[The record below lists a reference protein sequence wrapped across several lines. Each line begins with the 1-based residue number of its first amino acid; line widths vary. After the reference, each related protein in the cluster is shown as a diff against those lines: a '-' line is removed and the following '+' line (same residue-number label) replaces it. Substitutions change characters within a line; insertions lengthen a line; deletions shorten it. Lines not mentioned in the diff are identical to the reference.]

1 MRRLQIVIC
10 RVIGYDFLGTI
21 KVTLYIVIIVCSC
34 VYSAFFD
41 FGGKYPLNEARVGGN
56 KSLIELLEDA
66 KSNQLQDFL
75 PTLNKSRPCDACGSS
90 TGENTSRATIE
101 RPVKFLPV
109 GLFSLQRT
117 NWFI

>member
-75 PTLNKSRPCDACGSS
+75 PTLNKSR
-90 TGENTSRATIE
+90 
-101 RPVKFLPV
+101 VYL
-109 GLFSLQRT
+109 
-117 NWFI
+117 